1 MERNNVKELLNGQVV
16 YHAGFGTGRVVSIDG
31 ERVIVNFVKVGAK
44 FFTHST
50 AEAELSFEPFED
62 NEDDDRPDVDELKEA
77 LREVLRAEGLIGA
90 VDLGEKWDGGEML
103 LKPGKAGLQEKSV
116 PIDSFFHKIVMV
128 RNNLRVL
135 EQNINSSEKLNDEDK
150 VNLQQYITR
159 CYGSLTTF
167 NVLFA
172 DKKDWFVGAKKE

>member
-1 MERNNVKELLNGQVV
+1 MKELLNGQVV
-16 YHAGFGTGRVVSIDG
+16 YHAGFGTGRVVNVDG
-31 ERVIVNFVKVGAK
+31 ERIIVNFVKVGAK

-50 AEAELSFEPFED
+50 AESELSFEPFED
-62 NEDDDRPDVDELKEA
+62 NEEDDGMDVNALKDA
-77 LREVLRAEGLIGA
+77 LREVLREEGLVGA
-90 VDLGEKWDGGEML
+90 IAMGEKWEGGEML
-103 LKPGKAGLQEKSV
+103 LKPGRQGLQEKSV

-135 EQNINSSEKLNDEDK
+135 EQNINSSEKLTDEEK

-172 DKKDWFVGAKKE
+172 EKKDWFVGAKKD

>member
-1 MERNNVKELLNGQVV
+1 MKELLNGQVV
-16 YHAGFGTGRVVSIDG
+16 YHAGFGTGRVVNLDG

-62 NEDDDRPDVDELKEA
+62 NEDDDRLDNEELKNA
-77 LREVLRAEGLIGA
+77 IREVLREEGIIGTIS
-90 VDLGEKWDGGEML
+90 LGEKWDGGEML

-116 PIDSFFHKIVMV
+116 PIDTFFHKIVMV

-135 EQNINSSEKLNDEDK
+135 EQNINASEKLTDEDK

-167 NVLFA
+167 NVFFA
-172 DKKDWFVGAKKE
+172 DKKDWFVGAKKEG

>member
-1 MERNNVKELLNGQVV
+1 MKELLNGQVV
-16 YHAGFGTGRVVSIDG
+16 YHAGFGTGRVVNIDG
-31 ERVIVNFVKVGAK
+31 ERIIVNFVKVGAK

-50 AEAELSFEPFED
+50 AEAELSFEQFED
-62 NEDDDRPDVDELKEA
+62 IEEDGMDVDELKDA
-77 LREVLRAEGLIGA
+77 LREVLREEGLIGA
-90 VDLGEKWDGGEML
+90 IDLGEKWEGGEML
-103 LKPGKAGLQEKSV
+103 LKPGRQGLQEKLV

-135 EQNINSSEKLNDEDK
+135 EQNINSSEKLTDEDK

-172 DKKDWFVGAKKE
+172 DKGDWFVGAKKEG

>member
-1 MERNNVKELLNGQVV
+1 MKELLNGQVV
-16 YHAGFGTGRVVSIDG
+16 YHAGFGTGRVVNVDG
-31 ERVIVNFVKVGAK
+31 ERIIVNFVKVGAK
-44 FFTHST
+44 FFGLDA
-50 AEAELSFEPFED
+50 AEAELSFEPLDDIE
-62 NEDDDRPDVDELKEA
+62 EDDMDVDELKDA
-77 LREVLRAEGLIGA
+77 LRDVLREEGITGA
-90 VDLGEKWDGGEML
+90 IDLGEKWEGGEML
-103 LKPGKAGLQEKSV
+103 LKPGKQGLQEKSV

-135 EQNINSSEKLNDEDK
+135 EQNINSSEKLTDEEK

-172 DKKDWFVGAKKE
+172 DKRDWFVGAKKD